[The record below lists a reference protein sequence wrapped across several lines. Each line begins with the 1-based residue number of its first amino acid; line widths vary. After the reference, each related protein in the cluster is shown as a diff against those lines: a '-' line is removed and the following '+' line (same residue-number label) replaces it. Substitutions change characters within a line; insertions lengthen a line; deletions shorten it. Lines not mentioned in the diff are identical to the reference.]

1 MYGFLEVPTAEGTM
15 HSLWTS
21 ALVEIT
27 IVSTFMMFLTLI
39 QTRVESG
46 FHFLVV

>member
-1 MYGFLEVPTAEGTM
+1 MYGFLEVQTAKGTM
-15 HSLWTS
+15 HSLFTS

-27 IVSTFMMFLTLI
+27 IVSTFMVFLALI

-46 FHFLVV
+46 FTFL